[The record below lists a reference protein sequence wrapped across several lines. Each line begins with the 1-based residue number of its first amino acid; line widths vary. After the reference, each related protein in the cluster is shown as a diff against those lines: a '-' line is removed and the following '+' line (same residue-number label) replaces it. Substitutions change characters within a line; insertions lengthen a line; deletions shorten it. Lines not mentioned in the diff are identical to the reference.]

1 MATTTARLT
10 IDDFEQLPDEMAEG
24 HELVD
29 GELVVVSGNNLEHN
43 SIRDWA
49 AALLVPFVRERH
61 LGKVI
66 GEQEY
71 DFDGNAH
78 GPDLSF
84 FGPEKLAMVERAKR
98 VQRFVPD
105 LAIEISSPNDTLQ
118 SLVRKKD
125 RYRKCG
131 TLEVWI
137 ISPDSREIY
146 VYSERGNQILDQ
158 DAELST
164 PLIPGFLIRVKK
176 LFEEM

>member
-1 MATTTARLT
+1 MAV
-10 IDDFEQLPDEMAEG
+10 G

-29 GELVVVSGNNLEHN
+29 GELIDVSGNNPEHN
-43 SIRDWA
+43 SIQLQLA
-49 AALLVPFVRERH
+49 ADILQVVREQR
-61 LGKVI
+61 LGMVLI
-66 GEQEY
+66 EQEY
-71 DFDGNAH
+71 DFNGNAH
-78 GPDLSF
+78 GPDVSF
-84 FGPEKLAMVERAKR
+84 FGPEKLAMLDRAKR

-105 LAIEISSPNDTLQ
+105 LAIEINSPNDTLQ

-131 TLEVWI
+131 TLQVWI